1 MNTVT
6 IRVASLEEAQRSM
19 EAALEGDKQ
28 YQGSYITFLDWDS
41 LWKTLS
47 PKKMHILH
55 CMTGAGELS
64 IREVARRVERDVKA
78 VHTDL
83 QALLACGI
91 VDKGTAGVIFPYDQ
105 IHFDFVIGKAA

>member
-1 MNTVT
+1 MNIVT
-6 IRVASLEEAQRSM
+6 IRVASLEEAQRYM
-19 EAALEGDKQ
+19 ETALEGDKQ
-28 YQGSYITFLDWDS
+28 HQGNYITFLDWDS

>member
-6 IRVASLEEAQRSM
+6 IRVASLEEAQRGM
-19 EAALEGDKQ
+19 EAALEGNTRH
-28 YQGSYITFLDWDS
+28 QGNYITFLDWDS

-83 QALLACGI
+83 KALLACGI
-91 VDKGTAGVIFPYDQ
+91 VDKGNAGVIFPYDQ
-105 IHFDFVIGKAA
+105 IHFDFVLGKAA

>member
-6 IRVASLEEAQRSM
+6 IRVASLEEAQHYM
-19 EAALEGDKQ
+19 EAALEGDERL
-28 YQGSYITFLDWDS
+28 QGSYITFLDWDS

-55 CMTGAGELS
+55 SMTGAGELS

-91 VDKGTAGVIFPYDQ
+91 VDKGAAGVIFPYDQ

>member
-6 IRVASLEEAQRSM
+6 IRVASLEEAQRCM
-19 EAALEGDKQ
+19 EAALEGDERH
-28 YQGSYITFLDWDS
+28 QGNYITFLDWDS

-55 CMTGAGELS
+55 SMTGAGELS
-64 IREVARRVERDVKA
+64 IREVARRVGRDVKA

>member
-1 MNTVT
+1 MEDT
-6 IRVASLEEAQRSM
+6 LAQKN
-19 EAALEGDKQ
+19 AYLALHDRGR
-28 YQGSYITFLDWDS
+28 
-41 LWKTLS
+41 
-47 PKKMHILH
+47 
-55 CMTGAGELS
+55 ELS

-105 IHFDFVIGKAA
+105 NPFSILSLARQPKKLLTNLHRLPHVGALHVN

>member
-6 IRVASLEEAQRSM
+6 IRVASLEEAQRYM
-19 EAALEGDKQ
+19 EAALEGDEQHK
-28 YQGSYITFLDWDS
+28 GNYITFLDWNS

-47 PKKMHILH
+47 PKRMHILH